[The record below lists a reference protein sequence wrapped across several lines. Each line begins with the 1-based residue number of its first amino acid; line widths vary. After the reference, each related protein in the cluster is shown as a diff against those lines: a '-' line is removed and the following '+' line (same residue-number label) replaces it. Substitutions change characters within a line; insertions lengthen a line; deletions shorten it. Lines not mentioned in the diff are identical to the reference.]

1 MRHTAKVY
9 ARAEEHSPHPPPTG
23 WRVPFTARV
32 DERTCCAPRVS
43 IKEMTRALQNA
54 GVPFR
59 GLEKRDLL
67 AEFATPLFIRK
78 GGDIHVGLQTLDGPF
93 STFPDATST
102 LGGISVD
109 FRISQV
115 LDFLRE

>member
-23 WRVPFTARV
+23 WRVPFTAKV
-32 DERTCCAPRVS
+32 DERTCCAPRMS

-78 GGDIHVGLQTLDGPF
+78 GGDIQWTM
-93 STFPDATST
+93 
-102 LGGISVD
+102 
-109 FRISQV
+109 
-115 LDFLRE
+115 